1 MESNLSCLSSLKED
15 NSPVYVQP
23 HYKESYR
30 LAIYAL
36 LCGGKEAYEEFLRAE
51 QISHFLSEEE
61 ILFIF
66 DNAELPVAE
75 EEDDPSEGKR
85 VTGEAVPSTY
95 FPTESDEE
103 VPDLELGWPE
113 VSLESEDTSISLLFN
128 PPRQNTPTIKEV
140 IRKQIQEA
148 RQVIAI
154 AMDVFTDVDIFKE
167 IVTATLRGVVVY
179 ILLDDSQ
186 FKSFLTMT
194 QKVGINVQDLKN
206 IRVRTVL
213 GQQYQCQSGVKFRG
227 DLEQRFLLV
236 DCRTVLYGTYS
247 YTWSFEK
254 INLSMALVIT
264 GQLVGSY
271 DEEFRRLYARSTV
284 PTILSRERLSV
295 KYLRDTVALQSP
307 KSSQLALHQLHMR
320 PRVTHGMR
328 GAQDDR
334 FNNSG
339 VMTRGLS
346 VQERLHQSH
355 CFDMGNLLRGHSYG
369 GELQKLSSLTRLR
382 IGTKDIGVP
391 FAPEKTGPNPRGGG
405 GGDML
410 LPNRLSQHHLR
421 HQTRYGADQNLIP
434 FNSETSLHRWKMD
447 AYFNDSDVPL
457 DASCDAITPMT
468 SPYSSHTGLNEHQS
482 QLIHNRSRDIKSR
495 MEEMRQKRLSLQ
507 DYNNLRHS
515 QESLRSAYQTQER
528 PKYKWG
534 LDMRQSVAELE
545 PNAQNGYSV
554 EPANHK
560 DSEPNKEVDKREQT
574 HTDGQRSASYYDVAM
589 APDRRTTQTYDWHE
603 PLSRTTSAA
612 DFEMTLNDPS
622 LKLSHLQPSGLQHPR
637 AMESLTEI
645 PEEKGEGSRV
655 NSSDSAAFKDGCEEI
670 CKDEK
675 VVPKEN
681 SVESSVPA
689 ESQPKGQ
696 AGGSLGPPGKA
707 ANSSGSAAPRER
719 KKSTSNEV
727 QTAPKIVNPSAGS
740 QHSLEAKSGQ
750 TEKKKAQPQEPPLQ
764 RKNSLRMKVSSMLSQ
779 DEKKAHK
786 KDEKS
791 LQRKASLRSL
801 RSLSSSGSSQAR
813 RADQSQ
819 SPGAEQTTKKG
830 QSPSTSRSQSSLS
843 GPSETEKHKSPFPR
857 LSPKR
862 SSKKKPSPAGEQER
876 GSRSALDDEGA
887 TVHPRKEKVYSR
899 FEYLLNAESLPL
911 DKSSA
916 SPPERDGR
924 SSLNRHDSM
933 YQTQSATDNKLGRFM
948 QRVGNLIGKN
958 K

>member
-15 NSPVYVQP
+15 NDPVYIQP

-61 ILFIF
+61 ILFIR
-66 DNAELPVAE
+66 DNAELPVE

-85 VTGEAVPSTY
+85 VTDEAGPSTY

-103 VPDLELGWPE
+103 VPDLDLGWPE

-148 RQVIAI
+148 SQIIAI

-167 IVTATLRGVVVY
+167 VVTATLRGVVVY

-194 QKVGINVQDLKN
+194 QRVGINVHDLKN
-206 IRVRTVL
+206 IRVRTVP

-254 INLSMALVIT
+254 MNLCMALVIT

-271 DEEFRRLYARSTV
+271 DEEFRRLYARSAV

-295 KYLRDTVALQSP
+295 KYLRDTVALQSH

-328 GAQDDR
+328 SAQDDR
-334 FNNSG
+334 FNNAG

-369 GELQKLSSLTRLR
+369 GELQKLNSLTRLR
-382 IGTKDIGVP
+382 MGTNDIGVP

-405 GGDML
+405 DLL

-447 AYFNDSDVPL
+447 TYFNDSDVPL
-457 DASCDAITPMT
+457 DASCDAITPIT
-468 SPYSSHTGLNEHQS
+468 SPYSSHTGLNDHQS
-482 QLIHNRSRDIKSR
+482 QLIHNRPRDIKSR

-507 DYNNLRHS
+507 DYTNLRQS
-515 QESLRSAYQTQER
+515 QESLRSVYLER
-528 PKYKWG
+528 PKYKRG

-545 PNAQNGYSV
+545 PNPQNGL
-554 EPANHK
+554 EPADHK

-574 HTDGQRSASYYDVAM
+574 LTDGQRSASYYDVAM

-612 DFEMTLNDPS
+612 DFEVTLNDPS

-637 AMESLTEI
+637 AMEALTEI

-655 NSSDSAAFKDGCEEI
+655 NSSDSAAFRDGCEEI

-675 VVPKEN
+675 AVPKEN
-681 SVESSVPA
+681 SVKSSAPA
-689 ESQPKGQ
+689 ESQLKGQ
-696 AGGSLGPPGKA
+696 AGGSLGSTGKA

-727 QTAPKIVNPSAGS
+727 QTVPKILNPSAGS
-740 QHSLEAKSGQ
+740 QHSLEAKSGHAD
-750 TEKKKAQPQEPPLQ
+750 KKKAQQQGPPLQ
-764 RKNSLRMKVSSMLSQ
+764 RKSSLRMKVASMLSQ
-779 DEKKAHK
+779 DEKKAHR

-791 LQRKASLRSL
+791 LQRKASLRSQ
-801 RSLSSSGSSQAR
+801 SSSGSSQAR

-819 SPGAEQTTKKG
+819 AEQTTKKG
-830 QSPSTSRSQSSLS
+830 QSPSASRSQSSLS
-843 GPSETEKHKSPFPR
+843 GPSETERQKSPFPR
-857 LSPKR
+857 LSPQR
-862 SSKKKPSPAGEQER
+862 SSKKKPSPAVEQEQ
-876 GSRSALDDEGA
+876 GSGSAVDVEGA
-887 TVHPRKEKVYSR
+887 TVYPTRKERKAYSR
-899 FEYLLNAESLPL
+899 FEYLLNTESLPL

-916 SPPERDGR
+916 SPSERDGR
-924 SSLNRHDSM
+924 SSLNRHDSVD
-933 YQTQSATDNKLGRFM
+933 QTQSATDNKLGRFM

>member
-15 NSPVYVQP
+15 NDPVYIRP

-51 QISHFLSEEE
+51 QIGHFLSEEE

-66 DNAELPVAE
+66 DNAELPAE
-75 EEDDPSEGKR
+75 EEDEPSEGKR
-85 VTGEAVPSTY
+85 VTDEAGPSTY

-103 VPDLELGWPE
+103 VPDLDLGWPE

-148 RQVIAI
+148 SQIIAI

-167 IVTATLRGVVVY
+167 VVTATLRGVVVY

-194 QKVGINVQDLKN
+194 QRVGINVQDLKN
-206 IRVRTVL
+206 VRVRTVH

-254 INLSMALVIT
+254 MNLSMALVIT

-295 KYLRDTVALQSP
+295 KYLRDTVVLQSP
-307 KSSQLALHQLHMR
+307 KSSQLALHQLHVR
-320 PRVTHGMR
+320 PRVTRGMR
-328 GAQDDR
+328 SAQDDR
-334 FNNSG
+334 FNNGG

-346 VQERLHQSH
+346 VQARLNQSH

-369 GELQKLSSLTRLR
+369 GELQKLSSLTQLR
-382 IGTKDIGVP
+382 MGTKDVGVP
-391 FAPEKTGPNPRGGG
+391 FAPEKSGANPRGGI
-405 GGDML
+405 DLL

-447 AYFNDSDVPL
+447 TYFNDSDVPL
-457 DASCDAITPMT
+457 DASCDALTPMT
-468 SPYSSHTGLNEHQS
+468 SPYSSHTGLNDHQS
-482 QLIHNRSRDIKSR
+482 QLIHSRPRGIKSR

-507 DYNNLRHS
+507 DYNNLRQS
-515 QESLRSAYQTQER
+515 QESLRPVYLER
-528 PKYKWG
+528 PKYKRG

-545 PNAQNGYSV
+545 PNAQNGL
-554 EPANHK
+554 EPADHK
-560 DSEPNKEVDKREQT
+560 DSEPSKEVDKREQT
-574 HTDGQRSASYYDVAM
+574 LTDGQRSASYYDVAM
-589 APDRRTTQTYDWHE
+589 APDRSTTQTYDWHE

-612 DFEMTLNDPS
+612 DFEVTLNDPS

-655 NSSDSAAFKDGCEEI
+655 NSSDSAAFRDGCEEV

-675 VVPKEN
+675 AVPKEN
-681 SVESSVPA
+681 SVKSSVPA
-689 ESQPKGQ
+689 ESQLKGQ
-696 AGGSLGPPGKA
+696 GGGSLGSTGKA

-727 QTAPKIVNPSAGS
+727 QAVPKILNPSAGS
-740 QHSLEAKSGQ
+740 QHSLEAKSGHAD
-750 TEKKKAQPQEPPLQ
+750 KKQEPPLQ
-764 RKNSLRMKVSSMLSQ
+764 RKSSLRMKVASMLSQ
-779 DEKKAHK
+779 DEKKAHR

-801 RSLSSSGSSQAR
+801 RSQSSSGSSQAR

-819 SPGAEQTTKKG
+819 AEQTTKKG

-843 GPSETEKHKSPFPR
+843 GPSETARQKSPFPR
-857 LSPKR
+857 LSPQR
-862 SSKKKPSPAGEQER
+862 SSKKKPSPAGEPEQ
-876 GSRSALDDEGA
+876 GSGGALDVEGA
-887 TVHPRKEKVYSR
+887 TATRKERKVYSR
-899 FEYLLNAESLPL
+899 FEYLLHAESLPL
-911 DKSSA
+911 DKSSV
-916 SPPERDGR
+916 SPSERDGR
-924 SSLNRHDSM
+924 SSLSRHDSVS
-933 YQTQSATDNKLGRFM
+933 QTQSATDNKLGRFM